1 MINPNMANG
10 IKLITREASEK
21 ICRYAFEYAKN
32 NNRKK
37 VTAIHKAY
45 IMKYTDGFFLE
56 AFRDVAK
63 NYPEIEAH

>member
-32 NNRKK
+32 NRRKK
-37 VTAIHKAY
+37 S
-45 IMKYTDGFFLE
+45 
-56 AFRDVAK
+56 
-63 NYPEIEAH
+63 NSSS